1 MRRGVGCGMADG
13 STLLR
18 CTACRT
24 INRVPQDKLTNRPLC
39 GSCRAMLEFPKAAV
53 NATEATFDREV
64 SDWPGAALVEFWAK
78 GCGYCRMIEPV
89 LNDIASWRAGHL
101 KVIKVDIDAE
111 PRLAR
116 RFSVKATPTLIM
128 YRNGQQSARMD
139 GAPKEKLDLVQWVD
153 HHMQQR

>member
-1 MRRGVGCGMADG
+1 MVDE
-13 STLLR
+13 SILLR

-24 INRVPQDKLTNRPLC
+24 INRIPPNKLTNRPLC
-39 GSCRAMLEFPKAAV
+39 GSCKTLLEFPKAPV
-53 NATEATFDREV
+53 HATETTFDREL

-78 GCGYCRMIEPV
+78 WCGYCRMVEPI
-89 LNDIASWRAGHL
+89 LDDIASWRAGRL

-111 PRLAR
+111 PRLAH

-128 YRNGQQSARMD
+128 YRNGRQSARMD

-153 HHMQQR
+153 RLIQP